1 MILRM
6 LLRQRIVL
14 TLIIVIPAT
23 FLLIVELTTSER
35 MIPFKLASLNEEV
48 FVEMSEKGIS
58 FIFFAVASAGFLVSF
73 LALNLIQKNTEVN
86 KRLIICGYHSYELLI
101 SILLSLLFMIFLI
114 AIYVGLLT
122 NAFYSIRH
130 LPIFIFSLM
139 LIGFVYGCY
148 GLTVGSLIS
157 GELEGIL
164 LIVLLVNIDVGW
176 LQNPVFYA
184 EAQNQIII
192 QYLPAY
198 FPSQTAIISAF
209 TDYSVLNGALN
220 SFIYGILFLLLSM
233 LIFSKRMSVKK

>member
-6 LLRQRIVL
+6 LFRQRIVL
-14 TLIIVIPAT
+14 ILIVIIPAT
-23 FLLIVELTTSER
+23 FLSIVELTTSER
-35 MIPFKLASLNEEV
+35 IIPFRLATLSEEV
-48 FVEMSEKGIS
+48 FIEISEKGIS
-58 FIFFAVASAGFLVSF
+58 FIYFAVASAGFLVSF
-73 LALNLIQKNTEVN
+73 LALVLIQKNNEVN
-86 KRLIICGYHSYELLI
+86 KRLIICGYHPNELLI
-101 SILLSLLFMIFLI
+101 SILLSLFFMILLI

-130 LPIFIFSLM
+130 LPMFIFGLV

-148 GLTVGSLIS
+148 GLVVGSFIK

-192 QYLPAY
+192 QFLPAY

-209 TDYSVLNGALN
+209 TNYSAYNGVLN
-220 SFIYGILFLLLSM
+220 SFFYGSVFLVLSM
-233 LIFSKRMSVKK
+233 LIFFKKMTIKK